1 MNALHLAEAA
11 RDWLFIGVAQRVEV
25 CGVVFAPGDALQAL
39 QANPD
44 SIEAQR
50 DYFAHGLATVRAWAG
65 GHGLHHRDMSAHIIG
80 LPKRRELVI
89 VDGQMH
95 IIDGKAQ
102 WRERAW
108 THAQDASA
116 AAMAGAIQGQAQR
129 YLERIEAALD
139 ADPTLELE
147 PLRERDGM
155 LWADATLADVLE
167 AIDSDKASE
176 LREAARGRWA
186 SGDIVRRLAQ
196 WFKPDNPTLAPGI
209 MALARAHWQTHLE
222 PNTQRAQG
230 ATTEAVLEPL
240 ILSISSIA
248 QVKKRDEHQLELWH
262 NGQRVGELEAS
273 RQMATLDPDR
283 LQGLQRALQDGPEA
297 LGTLTG
303 QRLLRHLIL
312 KNHAGVAFG
321 LPDARLMKWG
331 SVSELA
337 SELGLKSNKAHGT
350 LQRALFQGDAWQ
362 CIVNGTAS
370 RLWIYEYQTQ
380 QRTGTRG
387 GAGANFSITLGPVL
401 APGYGLQH
409 LDKGSRKLVPVTELP
424 AFIGA
429 NRWHPAQALFQLAW
443 LHYMST
449 NRQDIAEWGGV
460 RAPVDVLERLA
471 ASVAL
476 PRTMARE
483 LLPAWTRDADDS
495 PAFLERVGRDIYHI
509 ADNDKFGEARAFLE
523 AGARRSADARA
534 AGKLAA
540 RRRQNR

>member
-1 MNALHLAEAA
+1 MGALHLAEAA
-11 RDWLFIGVAQRVEV
+11 RDWLQWGIAQSVEV
-25 CGVVFAPGDALQAL
+25 DGAVFAPGAVLEAL

-44 SIEAQR
+44 DPAAQR
-50 DYFAHGLATVRAWAG
+50 DYFAHGLATLRAWAG
-65 GHGLHHRDMSAHIIG
+65 PLGLHHENLAAHIID
-80 LPKRRELVI
+80 LPRKRELVI
-89 VDGQMH
+89 VDGRLH
-95 IIDGKAQ
+95 IADGKAQ
-102 WRERAW
+102 TRERAW
-108 THAQDASA
+108 TYAQDASA
-116 AAMAGAIQGQAQR
+116 AAMASATQTHARR

-147 PLRERDGM
+147 PLRERNGM
-155 LWADATLADVLE
+155 LWADAALTEALE
-167 AIDSDKASE
+167 AIDSEKAGE
-176 LREAARGRWA
+176 LREAARERWA
-186 SGDIVRRLAQ
+186 SGDTAKRLAQ
-196 WFKPDNPTLAPGI
+196 WFKPGSHALATG
-209 MALARAHWQTHLE
+209 ALVLARAHWRTHLE
-222 PNTQRAQG
+222 PNKARAQG
-230 ATTEAVLEPL
+230 ATAEVVLEPL
-240 ILSISSIA
+240 ILSISSVS
-248 QVKKRDEHQLELWH
+248 QVKGRDTSQLSLWH
-262 NGQRVGELEAS
+262 GGQRVGELDV
-273 RQMATLDPDR
+273 ATLDPDR

-321 LPDARLMKWG
+321 LPDARLMKWN
-331 SVSELA
+331 SISDLA
-337 SELGLKSNKAHGT
+337 GELGLKSKQDHSL
-350 LQRALFQGDAWQ
+350 LQRALVEGDKWQ
-362 CIVNGTAS
+362 CVVNGRAS
-370 RLWIYEYQTQ
+370 RLWIYSRQVQPQT
-380 QRTGTRG
+380 GKRG
-387 GAGANFSITLGPVL
+387 GVGAHIAVVLGDIL

-424 AFIGA
+424 ALVGA
-429 NRWHPAQALFQLAW
+429 RRWHAAQSLFQLAW

-471 ASVAL
+471 ASVDL

-523 AGARRSADARA
+523 AGAQRSADARA